1 MAYTDFIAAI
11 DLGTSHIVGM
21 VGTKNTSG
29 TLSILAYEV
38 EKSEGSIRRGCV
50 YNGEEV
56 AYHIVLLL
64 RKLENKL
71 DGAKID
77 KVYIGIGGQ
86 SLRSMDYT
94 VNKVLGAGG
103 EVTEAI
109 LQEMARE
116 CRTYHPAEL
125 DVFDTV
131 SPVYYLDGRA
141 ESEPLG
147 ITCSRVDA
155 KYKLIVGRPVLR
167 RSIEKTVAERIN
179 RKVPQVLVS
188 PIALAHLVLT
198 DVERQQG
205 GILIDFGAGVT
216 SVSAYRRG
224 RLQMLYVIPF
234 GSHLITRDIAIGLDV
249 SDSEAERLKRVHGAA
264 LPDRENEQ
272 QPIDINRADGVH
284 TIKQAELDEIIEAR
298 VREIIENV
306 YARVQDSNIL
316 KEGNYSVVIAGGG
329 AMLKDLREAVK
340 SRFKMDVRIA
350 SARRDLIE
358 GNDMIANNPEYMLAA
373 ALLLQCKENCA
384 EQPEVKVQ
392 APTYV
397 KPKVEPKPSPNPE
410 PAHPKPEEKKAE
422 ISESDIDLE
431 EEEQAEILRRKAAEE
446 EQKRKEKERLKRIQ
460 EEERK
465 KGPTLWGKI
474 WGKIEQVTEIKDK
487 DY

>member
-21 VGTKNTSG
+21 VGTKNASG
-29 TLSILAYEV
+29 ALSILAYEV
-38 EKSEGSIRRGCV
+38 EKAEGSIRRGCV

-56 AYHIVLLL
+56 AYHIGLLL

-94 VNKVLGAGG
+94 VNKVLGSGG

-109 LQEMARE
+109 LQEMAKD
-116 CRTYHPAEL
+116 CRMYRPAEL
-125 DVFDTV
+125 DVFDIV
-131 SPVYYLDGRA
+131 SPAYYLDGRA
-141 ESEPLG
+141 ENEPLG
-147 ITCSRVDA
+147 VNCSRIDA

-167 RSIEKTVAERIN
+167 RSIENTVKERIK
-179 RKVPQVLVS
+179 RKVPRVLVS
-188 PIALAHLVLT
+188 PIALANLVLT
-198 DVERQQG
+198 DAERQQG

-216 SVSAYRRG
+216 SVSAYRKG
-224 RLQMLYVIPF
+224 RLQMLYVVPF
-234 GSHLITRDIAIGLDV
+234 GSHLITRDIASGLDV
-249 SDSEAERLKRVHGAA
+249 SESEAERLKR
-264 LPDRENEQ
+264 ETN
-272 QPIDINRADGVH
+272 
-284 TIKQAELDEIIEAR
+284 LDEIVEAR

-316 KEGNYSVVIAGGG
+316 KDGGYSIVIAGGG

-373 ALLLQCKENCA
+373 ALLLQCEENCA

-392 APTYV
+392 TPTFV
-397 KPKVEPKPSPNPE
+397 KPKVEPKSNPA
-410 PAHPKPEEKKAE
+410 PTQPKQEEKKVEAPQP
-422 ISESDIDLE
+422 DIDVE
-431 EEEQAEILRRKAAEE
+431 TEEQAEILRRQAAEE
-446 EQKRKEKERLKRIQ
+446 EQKRKEKERIKRLQ
-460 EEERK
+460 EEERR

>member
-21 VGTKNTSG
+21 VGTKNASG
-29 TLSILAYEV
+29 ALSILAYEV
-38 EKSEGSIRRGCV
+38 EKAEGSIRRGCV

-56 AYHIVLLL
+56 AYHIGLLL

-94 VNKVLGAGG
+94 VNKVLGSGG

-109 LQEMARE
+109 LQEMAKD
-116 CRTYHPAEL
+116 CRMYRPAEL
-125 DVFDTV
+125 DVFDIV
-131 SPVYYLDGRA
+131 SPAYYLDGRA
-141 ESEPLG
+141 ENEPLG
-147 ITCSRVDA
+147 VNCSRIDA

-167 RSIEKTVAERIN
+167 RSIENTVKERIK
-179 RKVPQVLVS
+179 RKVPRVLVS
-188 PIALAHLVLT
+188 PIALANLVLT
-198 DVERQQG
+198 DAERQQG

-216 SVSAYRRG
+216 SVSAYRKG
-224 RLQMLYVIPF
+224 CLQMLYVVPF
-234 GSHLITRDIAIGLDV
+234 GSHLITRDIASGLDV
-249 SDSEAERLKRVHGAA
+249 SESEAERLKRVHGMA
-264 LPDRENEQ
+264 LPNKEIEQ
-272 QPIDINRADGVH
+272 QPLDINRMDGVH
-284 TIKQAELDEIIEAR
+284 TIKQTNLDEIVEAR

-316 KEGNYSVVIAGGG
+316 KDGGYSIVIAGGG

-373 ALLLQCKENCA
+373 ALLLQCEENCA

-392 APTYV
+392 TPTFV
-397 KPKVEPKPSPNPE
+397 KPKVEPKANPA
-410 PAHPKPEEKKAE
+410 PTQPKQEEKKVEAPQP
-422 ISESDIDLE
+422 DIDVE
-431 EEEQAEILRRKAAEE
+431 AEEQAEILRRQAAEE
-446 EQKRKEKERLKRIQ
+446 EQKRKEKERIKRLQ
-460 EEERK
+460 EEERR

>member
-21 VGTKNTSG
+21 VGTKNASG
-29 TLSILAYEV
+29 ALSILAYEV
-38 EKSEGSIRRGCV
+38 EKAEGSIRRGCV

-56 AYHIVLLL
+56 AYHIGLLL

-94 VNKVLGAGG
+94 VNKVLGSGG

-109 LQEMARE
+109 LQEMAKD
-116 CRTYHPAEL
+116 CRMYRPAEL
-125 DVFDTV
+125 DVFDIV
-131 SPVYYLDGRA
+131 SPAYYLDGRA
-141 ESEPLG
+141 ENEPLG
-147 ITCSRVDA
+147 VNCSRIDA
-155 KYKLIVGRPVLR
+155 RYKLIVGRPVLR
-167 RSIEKTVAERIN
+167 RSIENTVKERIK
-179 RKVPQVLVS
+179 RKVPRVLVS
-188 PIALAHLVLT
+188 PIALANLVLT
-198 DVERQQG
+198 DAERQQG

-216 SVSAYRRG
+216 SVSAYRKG
-224 RLQMLYVIPF
+224 RLQMLYVVPF
-234 GSHLITRDIAIGLDV
+234 GSHLITRDIASGLDV
-249 SDSEAERLKRVHGAA
+249 SESEAERLKRVHGMA
-264 LPDRENEQ
+264 LPNKEIEQ
-272 QPIDINRADGVH
+272 QPLDINRMDGVH
-284 TIKQAELDEIIEAR
+284 TIKQTNLDEIVEAR

-316 KEGNYSVVIAGGG
+316 KDGGYSIVIAGGG

-384 EQPEVKVQ
+384 KPEVKNPV
-392 APTYV
+392 APKPPKIEPPKTE
-397 KPKVEPKPSPNPE
+397 PKVEVPSE
-410 PAHPKPEEKKAE
+410 PVIEVKPEQPKEPPT
-422 ISESDIDLE
+422 DIDGTP
-431 EEEQAEILRRKAAEE
+431 KGTDVGT
-446 EQKRKEKERLKRIQ
+446 KG
-460 EEERK
+460 
-465 KGPTLWGKI
+465 KGPDKGTKRGWIIDLFAGIKEDI
-474 WGKIEQVTEIKDK
+474 NRMTEIKDK

>member
-21 VGTKNTSG
+21 VGTKNVSG
-29 TLSILAYEV
+29 ALSILAYEV
-38 EKSEGSIRRGCV
+38 EKAEGSIRRGCV

-56 AYHIVLLL
+56 AYHIGLLL

-94 VNKVLGAGG
+94 VNKVLGSGG

-109 LQEMARE
+109 LQEMAKD
-116 CRTYHPAEL
+116 CRMYRPAEL
-125 DVFDTV
+125 DVFDIV
-131 SPVYYLDGRA
+131 SPAYYLDGRA
-141 ESEPLG
+141 ENEPLG
-147 ITCSRVDA
+147 VNCSRIDA

-167 RSIEKTVAERIN
+167 RSIENTVKERIK
-179 RKVPQVLVS
+179 RKVPRVLVS
-188 PIALAHLVLT
+188 PIALANLVLT
-198 DVERQQG
+198 DAERQQG

-216 SVSAYRRG
+216 SVSAYRKG
-224 RLQMLYVIPF
+224 RLQMLYVVPF
-234 GSHLITRDIAIGLDV
+234 GSHLITRDIASGLDV
-249 SDSEAERLKRVHGAA
+249 SESEAERLKRVHGMA
-264 LPDRENEQ
+264 LPNKEIEQ
-272 QPIDINRADGVH
+272 QPLDINRMDGVH
-284 TIKQAELDEIIEAR
+284 TIKQTNLDEIVEAR

-316 KEGNYSVVIAGGG
+316 KDGGYSIVIAGGG

-373 ALLLQCKENCA
+373 ALLLQCEENCA
-384 EQPEVKVQ
+384 EQPPIKETVSPKT
-392 APTYV
+392 P
-397 KPKVEPKPSPNPE
+397 KIESSKVEPKIE
-410 PAHPKPEEKKAE
+410 PKVEVEVDSTQPQNGSHQAKAQP
-422 ISESDIDLE
+422 I
-431 EEEQAEILRRKAAEE
+431 
-446 EQKRKEKERLKRIQ
+446 EQKSDEKSRGNNAKGKDSSNG
-460 EEERK
+460 K
-465 KGPTLWGKI
+465 KDKGKWTI
-474 WGKIEQVTEIKDK
+474 IDIFKGIKDDLARATEIKDN

>member
-21 VGTKNTSG
+21 VGTKNASG
-29 TLSILAYEV
+29 ALSILAYEV
-38 EKSEGSIRRGCV
+38 EKAEGSIRRGCV

-56 AYHIVLLL
+56 AYHIGLLL

-94 VNKVLGAGG
+94 VNKVLGSGG

-109 LQEMARE
+109 LQEMAKD
-116 CRTYHPAEL
+116 CRMYRPAEL
-125 DVFDTV
+125 DVFDIV
-131 SPVYYLDGRA
+131 SPAYYLDGRA
-141 ESEPLG
+141 ENEPLG
-147 ITCSRVDA
+147 VNCSRIDA

-167 RSIEKTVAERIN
+167 RSIENTVKERIK
-179 RKVPQVLVS
+179 RKVPRVLVS
-188 PIALAHLVLT
+188 PIALANLVLT
-198 DVERQQG
+198 DAERQQG

-216 SVSAYRRG
+216 SVSAYRKG
-224 RLQMLYVIPF
+224 RLQMLYVVPF
-234 GSHLITRDIAIGLDV
+234 GSHLITRDIASGLDV
-249 SDSEAERLKRVHGAA
+249 SESEAERLKRVHGMA
-264 LPDRENEQ
+264 LPNKEIEQ
-272 QPIDINRADGVH
+272 QPLDINRMDGVH
-284 TIKQAELDEIIEAR
+284 TIKQTNLDEIVEAR

-316 KEGNYSVVIAGGG
+316 KDGGYSIVIAGGG

-373 ALLLQCKENCA
+373 ALLLQCEENCT

-392 APTYV
+392 TPTFV
-397 KPKVEPKPSPNPE
+397 KPKVEPKSNPA
-410 PAHPKPEEKKAE
+410 PTQPKQEEKKVEAPQP
-422 ISESDIDLE
+422 DIDVE
-431 EEEQAEILRRKAAEE
+431 AEEQAEILRRQAAEE
-446 EQKRKEKERLKRIQ
+446 EQKRKEKERIKRLQ
-460 EEERK
+460 EEERR